1 MRLGA
6 SLDLQFYGNKYASLK
21 IVVSAKDAGKPGLR
35 TDIVQLGVLRG
46 ADQNL

>member
-1 MRLGA
+1 MG
-6 SLDLQFYGNKYASLK
+6 LQFYGNKYASLE

-35 TDIVQLGVLRG
+35 IDIVQLGVLGG